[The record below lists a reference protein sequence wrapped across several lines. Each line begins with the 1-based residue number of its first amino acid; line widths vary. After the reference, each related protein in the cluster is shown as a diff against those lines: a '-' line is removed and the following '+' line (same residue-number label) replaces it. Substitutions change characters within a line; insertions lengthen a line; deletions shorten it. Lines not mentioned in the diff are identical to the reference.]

1 MPRHCFWFAVLM
13 IAGFQMNSVPAMA
26 GAEDGSTLRA
36 HLIAWYTRN
45 APEVGSIERYIH
57 AQRADGSWPD
67 VDYANTDRGG
77 WRTFQHLGRTL
88 EMARAYC
95 AAGHPMEGQSALRMA
110 IVAALEHWVE
120 KDYINSNW
128 WYPQIGVPDALAPT
142 LVLMGEAVPSD
153 LRNKAVEQVLGRSK
167 MGMTGQNK
175 VWLAGIALMKGLLV
189 NDTDLMAEAR
199 RQIFEE
205 LQITTA
211 EGIQPDYS
219 FHQHGPQLQWGN
231 YGAAFAGSMLKWAGI
246 FQDTDYALT
255 PEQVDLLSRYLLEG
269 TAWILWNGRMDI
281 SGCGRQ
287 IFRDSQAGKGR
298 SALRQLDMMAEID
311 PARANL
317 YREAIACNQSGRDNT
332 FTGSKHFWR
341 SDISVHRRPDW
352 YASVKMCSTR
362 VIGAETCNSE
372 NMLGLHMADG
382 VTYFLRTGREYE
394 DLFPVWD
401 WRRLPGTTCR
411 QSQTPLVPSPN
422 QCRGRSD
429 FAGGVAAHESGVAAM
444 EYLRDG
450 LTARKAWFFLDD
462 AVVCLGSGI
471 QCDGSEPVL
480 TSVNQCAANG
490 AVTVAVDGKTRQLS
504 KRDHIDGAIEW
515 VHHDGMGYLFLDPA
529 RAVANVQSQ
538 QGTWHEVHHRESR
551 RPVERDVF
559 NLWIDHGAA
568 PDEAQYAYAVLPD
581 VSVEA
586 MPTHR
591 ETLSLAVVEQ
601 SKDVLAIQSREGKRL
616 LAAFFEPGQITWK
629 EGRSLSVDQPCLIVL
644 DETMPLP
651 SLYVCDPTQKQKV
664 LHLRLSG
671 RFRGQGT
678 TYDADAGQTEVR
690 ISLPEGGLAGQ
701 SIETIVVN
709 PL

>member
-1 MPRHCFWFAVLM
+1 MPRHRFWFAALM
-13 IAGFQMNSVPAMA
+13 GAGFLLNSATTVARA
-26 GAEDGSTLRA
+26 DDTATLRA
-36 HLIAWYTRN
+36 HLVAWYTRN
-45 APEVGSIERYIH
+45 APEAGTIERYVH

-77 WRTFQHLGRTL
+77 WRTFEHLGRTL
-88 EMARAYC
+88 EMARAYR
-95 AAGHPMEGQSALRMA
+95 AAGHPMEGQSALGMA

-120 KDYINSNW
+120 KDYVNSNW

-142 LVLMGEAVPSD
+142 LVLMGEAVPRD
-153 LRNKAVEQVLGRSK
+153 LRDKAIEQVLGRSK

-175 VWLAGIALMKGLLV
+175 VWLAGIALMKGLLAE
-189 NDTDLMAEAR
+189 DADLLAEAR

-205 LQITTA
+205 LRLTTE
-211 EGIQPDYS
+211 EGIQPDFS

-246 FQDTDYALT
+246 FHGTDYALT

-269 TAWILWNGRMDI
+269 TATILWNGRMDV

-287 IFRDSQAGKGR
+287 IFRGSQAGKGR
-298 SALRQLDMMAEID
+298 SALRQLEMMAAID

-317 YREAIACNQSGRDNT
+317 YREAIACNQPGRDNT
-332 FTGSKHFWR
+332 FIGHKHFWR

-372 NMLGLHMADG
+372 NMLGLHLADG

-411 QSQTPLVPSPN
+411 QSQTPLVPSTN

-429 FAGGVAAHESGVAAM
+429 FAGGVAVGKYGLAAM
-444 EYLRDG
+444 EYLRDD
-450 LTARKAWFFLDD
+450 LTARKAWFFLED

-471 QCDGSEPVL
+471 QCDGGESVL

-490 AVTVAVDGKTRQLS
+490 PVTVTVDGKTSQLS
-504 KRDHIDGAIEW
+504 KRDQAGGAIEW
-515 VHHDGMGYLFLDPA
+515 VHHDEIGYLFLAPA
-529 RAVANVQSQ
+529 QVAANVQTQ
-538 QGTWHEVHHRESR
+538 QGTWYQVHHRESKR
-551 RPVERDVF
+551 SVERDVF
-559 NLWIDHGAA
+559 NLWIGHGTA
-568 PDEAQYAYAVLPD
+568 PDEAQYAYAVFPN
-581 VSVEA
+581 VSVET
-586 MPTHR
+586 MPTLSQ
-591 ETLSLAVVEQ
+591 TLSLVIVEQ
-601 SKDVLAIQSREGKRL
+601 SKDVLAVQSGDGKRL
-616 LAAFFEPGQITWK
+616 LAAFFEPGQITWSG
-629 EGRSLSVDQPCLIVL
+629 GRTLSVDQACLIVV
-644 DETMPLP
+644 DETMPFP

-664 LHLRLSG
+664 LHVRLSG

-678 TYDADAGQTEVR
+678 TYDANAGQTEVR
-690 ISLPEGGLAGQ
+690 IPLPEGGASGQ
-701 SIETIVVN
+701 TVVVN